1 MRKLKDLRD
10 HFFFGRMASYRLP
23 SGHRRIYF
31 HHIRRT
37 GGTSLSQMFLLA
49 ASGADPS
56 RGDRLWS
63 GLWAAHRHRLHFD
76 GKVFVAG
83 EKKLIEEGRYFY
95 AVSHLPAH
103 ELVLPEATYT
113 ITCLRDPVK
122 RVLSHYNLLLGERDN
137 GGQAFRKEGHWLGAG
152 FDDFLE
158 NIPVEHLLRQLY
170 MFSPNYDPDEAF
182 AAIASC
188 SFWFFTEE
196 LPAPASVLSSQVGLD
211 LRPFVANR
219 SSAQAIITQDQM
231 RLLKKL
237 LRPEIELY
245 QRLKAVRRAARSLA
259 A

>member
-1 MRKLKDLRD
+1 
-10 HFFFGRMASYRLP
+10 
-23 SGHRRIYF
+23 
-31 HHIRRT
+31 
-37 GGTSLSQMFLLA
+37 
-49 ASGADPS
+49 
-56 RGDRLWS
+56 
-63 GLWAAHRHRLHFD
+63 
-76 GKVFVAG
+76 VFVAG

-103 ELVLPEATYT
+103 EVVLPEATYT

-122 RVLSHYNLLLGERDN
+122 RLLSHYNLLLGEREN

-170 MFSPNYDPDEAF
+170 AFSPNYDPDEAF

-188 SFWFFTEE
+188 SFWFFHEE
-196 LPAPASVLSSQVGLD
+196 LAEAARALSAQVGLA
-211 LRPFVANR
+211 LRPLIANR
-219 SSAQAIITQDQM
+219 SSAKAIITQDQR
-231 RLLKKL
+231 RLLTRL

-245 QRLKAVRRAARSLA
+245 QRLKAARRAAKSLA